1 MYLKKVKK
9 IIINI
14 KLKKYFLFFINNNK
28 DPINNAID
36 DCLKNIG
43 NVEKNKINLFLLKI
57 IRYETIIANE
67 NSSMSCA

>member
-1 MYLKKVKK
+1 
-9 IIINI
+9 
-14 KLKKYFLFFINNNK
+14 FFINNNK

-57 IRYETIIANE
+57 IKYEMIIVNE